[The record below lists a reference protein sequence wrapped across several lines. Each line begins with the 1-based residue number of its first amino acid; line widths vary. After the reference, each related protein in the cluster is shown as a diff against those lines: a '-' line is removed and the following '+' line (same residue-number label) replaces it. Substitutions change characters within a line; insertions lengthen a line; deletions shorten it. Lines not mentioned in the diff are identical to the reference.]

1 VSLRLVLFCSICLG
15 VFLSG
20 CGTASQEDKK
30 DFPKAQVIGHG
41 TQRSGWL
48 GMGVTIPFPSLASA
62 AAPHPP
68 AQRVQ
73 GMHNPTASGSIDNH
87 SSSSGRCARRGSQ
100 WLALLPR
107 MEPNTYFASSSSG
120 TCCTP
125 PAVVCRSVKSLCTR
139 STSDQRSSGQ
149 AVARQNG
156 SIQRNENHARSG
168 CYWPIC
174 LLTAF
179 SC

>member
-1 VSLRLVLFCSICLG
+1 MAHKVLVG
-15 VFLSG
+15 
-20 CGTASQEDKK
+20 
-30 DFPKAQVIGHG
+30 
-41 TQRSGWL
+41 SGWGSPL
-48 GMGVTIPFPSLASA
+48 HCPASA

-68 AQRVQ
+68 AQRAQ

-87 SSSSGRCARRGSQ
+87 SSSSGRSARQGSQ

-107 MEPNTYFASSSSG
+107 LEPNRYFASSLSG

-125 PAVVCRSVKSLCTR
+125 PTVVCRSVKSLCTR
-139 STSDQRSSGQ
+139 STSDQRNSGQ

-156 SIQRNENHARSG
+156 SVQRNENRARSG

-179 SC
+179 FC